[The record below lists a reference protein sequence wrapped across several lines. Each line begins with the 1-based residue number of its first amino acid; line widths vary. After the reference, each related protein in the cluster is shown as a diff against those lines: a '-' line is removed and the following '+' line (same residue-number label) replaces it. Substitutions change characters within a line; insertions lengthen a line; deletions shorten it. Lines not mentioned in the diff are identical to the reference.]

1 MLGARMSMASRST
14 RDFFVFGFATYGV
27 LWTIVESLGLF
38 FPNQNPEGVY
48 WYSILVVAS
57 VIAGLW
63 KGWPKRRVELKIP
76 ATDSSIEIKFGDVF
90 LEEGIVVI
98 PVNEYFDGSLGD
110 HVSERSLHGIF
121 VRNVMGGQ
129 SNAFYDLVDQAL
141 DSVEAKSVR
150 RKSGRKKQYPIGTV
164 ACVDVNGR
172 KYLLAALSRTNLE
185 SLKASATV
193 HELWECLSGVWQGV
207 RDHSNGEIVNV
218 PLVGSGLSGVGLPP
232 RNLVEIILTS
242 FVFYT
247 KKQKV
252 ADKVTL
258 VLPTRLR
265 WELDLETL
273 KRSWV

>member
-1 MLGARMSMASRST
+1 MSMASRST